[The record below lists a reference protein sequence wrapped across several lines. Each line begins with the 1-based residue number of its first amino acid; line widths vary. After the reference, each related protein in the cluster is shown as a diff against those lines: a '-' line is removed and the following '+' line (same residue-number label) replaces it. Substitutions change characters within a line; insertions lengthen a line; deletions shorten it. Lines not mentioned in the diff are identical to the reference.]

1 MDIMNNIITTIQHML
16 SGYTTTGTRGYVYG
30 IVTIAILWFLYRM
43 TTRAMNR
50 YIMGRV
56 FKPDNAENFMLLWRY
71 VWYGIIFVFV
81 LTSFS
86 GSIAA
91 LGISAAFLGM
101 IMGWSLQAPVTGI
114 AAWLMI
120 ILKRPFKIG
129 DRIIIAGITGD
140 VLDIT
145 LTHILLN
152 QVGGTVVG
160 EEKSGRSV
168 LIPNAILFQQIIHN
182 YTLATKFLLDEV
194 TIVITFESDFK
205 EAERILI
212 KAAKKVTKK
221 IIAEIEQQPFVR
233 AEIADSGVRLR
244 LRYKSLATARQY
256 TSSEMSKT
264 IIESFNKS
272 PNVHFAYP
280 HSEVIYRMKGAA
292 PVAANGATQP
302 VDTPK
307 V

>member
-1 MDIMNNIITTIQHML
+1 MLNTIQEFFY
-16 SGYTTTGTRGYVYG
+16 GYTTTGTKGYMYG
-30 IVTIAILWFLYRM
+30 IITIAVLLLMYRVA
-43 TTRAMNR
+43 TKAMKR

-56 FKPDNAENFMLLWRY
+56 FKPENADNFMLLWRY
-71 VWYGIIFVFV
+71 VWYGIIFIFV

-140 VLDIT
+140 VVDIT

-152 QVGGTVVG
+152 QVGGTIVG

-182 YTLATKFLLDEV
+182 YTLATRFLLDEV
-194 TIVITFESDFK
+194 TINITFDSSMK
-205 EAERILI
+205 EAEKILI

-233 AEIADSGVRLR
+233 AEIVDSGIRLR

-256 TSSEMSKT
+256 TSSEMTKV
-264 IIESFNKS
+264 IIDSFNKN
-272 PNVHFAYP
+272 PNVRFAYP
-280 HSEVIYRMKGAA
+280 HSEVIYQMKGALPQEQTDQTA
-292 PVAANGATQP
+292 L
-302 VDTPK
+302 
-307 V
+307 